1 MEADGFLEEID
12 MTGGHWRIRRIGIE
26 TASLPGPVRRC
37 KKIVC
42 ISNYTSTRGIDSAAG
57 WENGLAAIGTQCG
70 SVRPVLRAT
79 KMAVP
84 TSARTLRAAPVSP
97 TVLIRGAGEMASAVA
112 WRLYMANIRRIC
124 MTELDA
130 PLCVR
135 RTVSFCTA
143 IEEGNAHVEGVVGC
157 AVHSPADLETAWQN
171 GKIAVVSRRH
181 WHSLANL
188 APDIVI
194 DAILAKQNVAT
205 TMADAGLV
213 IALGPG
219 FVAGRDCHIVIETN
233 RGHDLGRVITQGAAE
248 PNTGIPGDIAGHTE
262 ARVLRSPADGIF
274 QSERHIGDRIKSGGI
289 VGQVGGVSVVAG
301 IDGILRGLI
310 VPGTPVTAGLKL
322 GDIDPRA
329 RPDHCHTISDKA
341 RAIAGAVL
349 EAVMRHCN
357 KPHDG

>member
-1 MEADGFLEEID
+1 
-12 MTGGHWRIRRIGIE
+12 
-26 TASLPGPVRRC
+26 
-37 KKIVC
+37 
-42 ISNYTSTRGIDSAAG
+42 
-57 WENGLAAIGTQCG
+57 
-70 SVRPVLRAT
+70 
-79 KMAVP
+79 
-84 TSARTLRAAPVSP
+84 
-97 TVLIRGAGEMASAVA
+97 MASAVA

-143 IEEGNAHVEGVVGC
+143 IEAGSAQVEGVSAC
-157 AVHSPADLETAWQN
+157 AVHDPADLEAAWRD
-171 GKIAVVSRRH
+171 GRIAVVGRRH
-181 WHSLANL
+181 WHSLASL

-205 TMADAGLV
+205 TMADAALV

-219 FVAGRDCHIVIETN
+219 FVAGRDCHVVIETN
-233 RGHDLGRVITQGAAE
+233 RGHDLGRVITEGAAE

-274 QSERHIGDRIKSGGI
+274 QSERQIGDRIKSGGI
-289 VGQVGGVSVVAG
+289 VGQVGGMPVVAG

-349 EAVMRHCN
+349 EAIMRHCN
-357 KPHDG
+357 RPPDG